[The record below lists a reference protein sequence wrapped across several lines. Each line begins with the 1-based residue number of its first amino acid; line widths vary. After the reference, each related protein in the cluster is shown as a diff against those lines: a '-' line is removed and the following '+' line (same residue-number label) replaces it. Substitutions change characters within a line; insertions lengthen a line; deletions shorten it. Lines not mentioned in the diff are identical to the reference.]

1 MYKRLKGTKGT
12 FMNLIY
18 RKLAWRTSCVC
29 KANVCNPLIPHFWLL
44 SWTTTVCVKLQPEN
58 CADSK
63 AIYKLGLGV
72 WVKRKVCSILPL
84 SIASLI
90 GSCTPLFVKQG
101 RAWCSLESSVAI
113 SREQAPHVLIAAREP
128 PPWRKWHRR
137 SYIQLSCEYCAF
149 CITSG
154 CGVCASSLRN
164 RTSSSCLIRTVD
176 AWEHRINPAKW
187 CLKSCGY
194 TSKLLVPYAQ
204 DFLYTQSLTAYRILL
219 VF

>member
-18 RKLAWRTSCVC
+18 RKLAWRASCVC

-113 SREQAPHVLIAAREP
+113 GREQAPHVLIAAREP

-149 CITSG
+149 CITSAV
-154 CGVCASSLRN
+154 VCVQAHWG
-164 RTSSSCLIRTVD
+164 TVLV
-176 AWEHRINPAKW
+176 APA
-187 CLKSCGY
+187 L
-194 TSKLLVPYAQ
+194 
-204 DFLYTQSLTAYRILL
+204 FEQSMPGSIT
-219 VF
+219 